1 MRKESTGNSSTIA
14 ILLATYNGEKYLRE
28 QIDSL
33 LVQSYQH
40 WHLYVHDDGST
51 DGTLEII
58 RSYIQQHP
66 DKMTLLDYPS
76 QGGACRNFLSMLK
89 HVEAPYYMF
98 CDQDDVWLSE
108 KIAQSMA
115 AMQEQESQQPKRPVV
130 VCTDLFITDEQLA
143 VTEKSMFAYLS
154 VHPEYIRNFNDS
166 GASAVVTGCTM
177 LFNQK
182 AKESCLDYQ
191 PAVVMHDCWLC
202 HCALRQQGVLYA
214 IRQPLVYYR
223 QHGHNSLGA
232 GVKSSAINLRYRIR
246 HFKEL
251 YQYNIS
257 YYHMLSVLGYGS
269 LLKYVRAKLLYRHR
283 IKRGYY

>member
-1 MRKESTGNSSTIA
+1 MRKESTDSSSTIA

-33 LVQSYQH
+33 LAQSCQD
-40 WHLYVHDDGST
+40 WHLYVHDDGSADQT
-51 DGTLEII
+51 VEIVS
-58 RSYIQQHP
+58 SYIRQHP
-66 DKMTLLDYPS
+66 DKITLLDYPS

-98 CDQDDVWLSE
+98 CDQDDVWLPE
-108 KIAQSMA
+108 KIARSIA
-115 AMQEQESQQPKRPVV
+115 AMQEQESLHPAKAVV
-130 VCTDLFITDEQLA
+130 VCTDLFITDEHLS
-143 VTEKSMFAYLS
+143 VTEESMFAYLS

-191 PAVVMHDCWLC
+191 PAVIMHDCWLC
-202 HCALRQQGVLYA
+202 HCALRQQGILYA
-214 IRQPLVYYR
+214 IRQPMVYYR
-223 QHGHNSLGA
+223 QHGNNSLGA
-232 GVKSSAINLRYRIR
+232 GVSSSAINLRYRIR

-251 YQYNIS
+251 YQYNMS
-257 YYHMLSVLGYGS
+257 YYRMLSALGYGS
-269 LLKYVRAKLLYRHR
+269 LLKYLRAKVLYRQR

>member
-1 MRKESTGNSSTIA
+1 MRKELTDSSSTIA

-33 LVQSYQH
+33 LAQSCQD

-51 DGTLEII
+51 DQTVEIVS
-58 RSYIQQHP
+58 SYVRQHP
-66 DKMTLLDYPS
+66 DKITLLDYPS
-76 QGGACRNFLSMLK
+76 QGGACQNFLSMLK

-98 CDQDDVWLSE
+98 CDQDDVWLPE
-108 KIAQSMA
+108 KIASSLA
-115 AMQEQESQQPKRPVV
+115 AMQEQESHYPEKAVV
-130 VCTDLFITDEQLA
+130 VCTDLFITDEQLS
-143 VTEKSMFAYLS
+143 VTEESMFAYLS

-191 PAVVMHDCWLC
+191 PAVIMHDCWLC
-202 HCALRQQGVLYA
+202 HCALRQQGILYA
-214 IRQPLVYYR
+214 IRQPMVYYR
-223 QHGHNSLGA
+223 QHGNNSLGA
-232 GVKSSAINLRYRIR
+232 GVSSSAINLRYRIR

-251 YQYNIS
+251 YQYNMS
-257 YYHMLSVLGYGS
+257 YYHMLSALGYGS
-269 LLKYVRAKLLYRHR
+269 LLKYLRAKVLYRQR